1 MHTDDSSDDVIPDAT
16 LRELNDKQGLKCFE
30 NRVVLTFSRH
40 VTRPPAELSGTFTL
54 SHKM

>member
-40 VTRPPAELSGTFTL
+40 VTRPPAEL
-54 SHKM
+54 